1 MDMNF
6 VKLHERLDKQLT
18 DLYLRVGELEEEI
31 MSLKSQIKDAK
42 RYIEFGMEPGSF
54 MLAVLANDLIGAFL
68 RADHD
73 NREAMFQW
81 VKFLQ
86 AIPTNAWG
94 SYEEVNKYME
104 SKRKEADNG

>member
-1 MDMNF
+1 
-6 VKLHERLDKQLT
+6 
-18 DLYLRVGELEEEI
+18 
-31 MSLKSQIKDAK
+31 MSNISLPLPPYMRESAK